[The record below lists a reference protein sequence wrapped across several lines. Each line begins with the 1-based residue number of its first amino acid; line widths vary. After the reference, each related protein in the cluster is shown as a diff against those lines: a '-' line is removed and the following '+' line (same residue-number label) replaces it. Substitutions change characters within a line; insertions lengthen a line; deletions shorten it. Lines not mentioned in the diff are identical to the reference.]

1 MKRGKSSG
9 SEREGGQGRC
19 NAFPEQEEKPR
30 SCEESDIR
38 PLMLRRRSLN
48 SRRGGESSD
57 KSRKPIHVA
66 LSPEQEEKYASVAF
80 YHSLMQMVDAGLTS
94 ADADML

>member
-1 MKRGKSSG
+1 MHMVDTKTKLLDPEVVKKATSSPDVT
-9 SEREGGQGRC
+9 SAIVKLTER
-19 NAFPEQEEKPR
+19 
-30 SCEESDIR
+30 
-38 PLMLRRRSLN
+38 
-48 SRRGGESSD
+48 GESSD